1 MRKQNQKGPK
11 FEKLFSPMH
20 KKEHRQLMEKNQN
33 QKLETFGEYGITIKI
48 VRGVVVGT
56 ITVIGVFHFSKY

>member
-1 MRKQNQKGPK
+1 
-11 FEKLFSPMH
+11 
-20 KKEHRQLMEKNQN
+20 MEKNQN
-33 QKLETFGEYGITIKI
+33 QKPETFGEYGITMKK